1 MQSRCIL
8 PLPTTTSLCIT
19 VPDYHP
25 LDQMLIPMAFVTNH
39 EVPNSSSQAV
49 AVIGS
54 TPELG
59 RWRAMNAK
67 AMFEV
72 QPNVWATI
80 VYLPRG
86 VKFRYKFVIIEKN
99 RNKVNIEHNDC
110 RINSNIAVR
119 KAFLCPL
126 SIKKYSTI
134 MMVTIRLNSTYY
146 GTTCSLK
153 L

>member
-1 MQSRCIL
+1 M
-8 PLPTTTSLCIT
+8 
-19 VPDYHP
+19 
-25 LDQMLIPMAFVTNH
+25 IPMAFVTNH

-86 VKFRYKFVIIEKN
+86 VKFRYKFVIIEKS

-110 RINSNIAVR
+110 RINSNIDLR
-119 KAFLCPL
+119 KASLCSL
-126 SIKKYSTI
+126 SIKKY
-134 MMVTIRLNSTYY
+134 MYHNDGDNKVKQHLLRNYM
-146 GTTCSLK
+146 
-153 L
+153 